1 MKQEYTR
8 RNVVIAGLGV
18 VAASALGIVGWS
30 AWAQNAG
37 TATCAGCLTTAAAN
51 PVKGTSTPDMANEA
65 IQRSKAR
72 TAKLQGNGQPERFG
86 SEEPFTYDPTK

>member
-1 MKQEYTR
+1 MKQEYMR
-8 RNVVIAGLGV
+8 RRLIIAGAL
-18 VAASALGIVGWS
+18 AAAVFGIAGSW

-37 TATCAGCLTTAAAN
+37 TTSCAGCLTTAAAN
-51 PVKGTSTPDMANEA
+51 PVKGTATPDMIKEA

-86 SEEPFTYDPTK
+86 SEEPFTYNPAL